1 LLKDKKKYFPLFFAA
16 FFLMLTISLSSNTLS
31 GRALDLRSQAFSPKA
46 LKIEE
51 AEVPK
56 DTIVISQVNSNKE
69 TAPLATAI
77 PDASPTVTITPSISV
92 TPTLISSPTQKAT
105 LKPTMQKVLGITSA
119 PIKTS
124 TPKPS
129 VQIIQDFTDK
139 VFDLVNNERAS
150 RNLPRLIKNNFLTI
164 SAKSYA
170 NHLASND
177 FLSHTGKDGSTMVSR
192 NTAAGYAN
200 YKFMAEN
207 IASGQTTPELV
218 FQGWMNSQGHRENIL
233 NINAKE
239 IGIGYT
245 YNASSKYKHFWV
257 QEFGA
262 R

>member
-1 LLKDKKKYFPLFFAA
+1 VNYKKKYFHLFFAA

-31 GRALDLRSQAFSPKA
+31 GRALDLRSQAFSPKT
-46 LKIEE
+46 LKNEE
-51 AEVPK
+51 VTVSKEIHV
-56 DTIVISQVNSNKE
+56 VNQINPNKE
-69 TAPLATAI
+69 TLPLATAV
-77 PDASPTVTITPSISV
+77 PEASPTVSITPSLSV
-92 TPTLISSPTQKAT
+92 TQTLSPSPTQKT
-105 LKPTMQKVLGITSA
+105 SIKPTVQKVLGITSA
-119 PIKTS
+119 PIKTT

-129 VQIIQDFTDK
+129 AQIVQDFTDK

-150 RNLPRLIKNNFLTI
+150 RNLPRLTKNTFLTT
-164 SAKSYA
+164 SAKQYA
-170 NHLASND
+170 NHLAAND
-177 FLSHTGKDGSTMVSR
+177 FLSHTGKDGSTMVLR

-207 IASGQTTPELV
+207 IASGQTSPELV

-245 YNASSKYKHFWV
+245 YNASSRYKHFWV